1 MDKKFLNKVVDQIL
15 SETKMGN
22 KTREDSI
29 WRKIFVP
36 FSFTPIFLS
45 SFLPGPLSTSPF
57 PPLYILFTQ
66 HCEEIYGLN
75 KDESEYVWYE
85 YIKVVRDGVDD
96 YVFSTT

>member
-75 KDESEYVWYE
+75 KDETEYVWNE
-85 YIKVVRDGVDD
+85 YKDIIRDKINNGL
-96 YVFSTT
+96 

>member
-1 MDKKFLNKVVDQIL
+1 MDKRFLNKVVDQIL
-15 SETKMGN
+15 SETTMGN

-75 KDESEYVWYE
+75 KDEAEYVWYE

>member
-1 MDKKFLNKVVDQIL
+1 MDKNFLNKVVDQIV

-36 FSFTPIFLS
+36 FSFTPTSFFL
-45 SFLPGPLSTSPF
+45 LTTSPPF

-75 KDESEYVWYE
+75 KDEIEYVWYE

-96 YVFSTT
+96 YVFSTL

>member
-1 MDKKFLNKVVDQIL
+1 MDKKFLNKVVDQIV
-15 SETKMGN
+15 SETKMSN

-29 WRKIFVP
+29 WGKIFVP

-75 KDESEYVWYE
+75 KDEIEYVWYE
-85 YIKVVRDGVDD
+85 YIKIIRNKVNVYWGI
-96 YVFSTT
+96 Y

>member
-1 MDKKFLNKVVDQIL
+1 MDKKFLNKVVDQIV

-22 KTREDSI
+22 KTIEDSI

-75 KDESEYVWYE
+75 YDETEYVWEE
-85 YIKVVRDGVDD
+85 YKEIIRDKINNGK
-96 YVFSTT
+96 

>member
-1 MDKKFLNKVVDQIL
+1 MDKKFLNKVVAQIV

-22 KTREDSI
+22 KTIEDSI

-75 KDESEYVWYE
+75 KDEIEYVWYE
-85 YIKVVRDGVDD
+85 YIKIIRNKVNVYWGI
-96 YVFSTT
+96 Y

>member
-1 MDKKFLNKVVDQIL
+1 MDNRFLNKVVSQIL

-75 KDESEYVWYE
+75 KDETEYVWNE
-85 YIKVVRDGVDD
+85 YKDIIRDKINNGL
-96 YVFSTT
+96 

>member
-1 MDKKFLNKVVDQIL
+1 MDNRFLNKVVSQIL

-22 KTREDSI
+22 KTKEDSI

-75 KDESEYVWYE
+75 KDETEYVWNE
-85 YIKVVRDGVDD
+85 YKDIIRDKINNGL
-96 YVFSTT
+96 